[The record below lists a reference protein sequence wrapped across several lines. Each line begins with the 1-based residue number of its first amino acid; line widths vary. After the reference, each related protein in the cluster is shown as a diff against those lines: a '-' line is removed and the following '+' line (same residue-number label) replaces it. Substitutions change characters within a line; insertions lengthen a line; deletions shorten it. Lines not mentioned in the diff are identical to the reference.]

1 MKKHKWISYFLSL
14 LAIFTVFGATNVH
27 KIFAGEVKP
36 DVKITNFTL
45 SHEDG
50 STNQKFHYN
59 ERFKINMEWDA
70 SSYSNTLKE
79 GDYFNIKLPDNMKF
93 PTNTSATKFEI
104 KDSSGKVIANA
115 VVSPNANEQGGMVK
129 VTFTKE
135 VENHYNIK
143 GKMELAASFT
153 NIKYDEKN
161 KFEVSV
167 DGKVQTTEIEITGP
181 NPLKDEEIGKWGTAI
196 KESDNTV
203 QWYVR
208 INHKKGTYKNFVYK
222 DGLWTKSGDLG
233 GVHLIP
239 DSFHLY
245 EVEYD
250 QYGGQQGVIKEVDI
264 KDKLT
269 LTDNNTKFEL
279 AIGDINKTQYK
290 LEYKSTYIP
299 GSILRNKAKGTYTN
313 GETHEHNETFHD
325 ATSSGSG
332 SGSLLSKLRIL
343 KVDAENNTTKLAG
356 AKFSIKKL
364 QDGTTFELTTDAN
377 GEATSDKLV
386 PGQYEITE
394 VTPPAGYELNSETY
408 TVTITSDDATL
419 KTITNKRAKTSVK
432 VNKKWVGKTG
442 SEVKVELQ
450 AGGTTVAEATLN
462 QANNW
467 EHTFDNLEQYK
478 DGKLIDYTVKEVE
491 VEEGYQ
497 SKVEG
502 NATDGYTITN
512 TYTPAPDTKAK
523 IAGKKVLEGKIL
535 EAGKY
540 SFVLKKADG
549 SVVQTVTNDV
559 GGNFAFDELTYDENQ
574 VGTHKY
580 TVEEVAGTETG
591 ITYDKTIQ
599 EVEVKV
605 EKISATELKATVSK
619 QASDLVFTNKY
630 TPAKT
635 QIPVKKVWDDAD
647 NQDGKR
653 PASITVKLLADGQ
666 DTGKTLELSEANGWS
681 GNFTDLDADKGGKA
695 IDYKV
700 VEVST
705 VAGYTSEIS
714 GDATTG
720 FTITNKYTPETID
733 IKATKNWD
741 DANNQDGKR
750 PKSITVN
757 LMADGE
763 KVASQEVKAAADG
776 TWSTVFTKLPK
787 FKNGKV
793 IKYSLT
799 EEVVSEYTSEINDFN
814 ITNKYT
820 PKMIDYQVTK
830 TWNDN
835 NNQDGKR
842 PDHITV
848 HLLKT
853 VGGVTTEVEK
863 YDIKVAE
870 ADPAN
875 GNVWKH
881 TFTNLPKYETGQ
893 EIVYSVKEDA
903 VAGYETSIKGQ
914 EITNTHDPETIVIS
928 GKKVWEDA
936 NNQDGKRTKTVKV
949 QILKGGTIVDEVETS
964 EEKGWAFESK
974 PLPKYEN
981 GKEIE
986 YDVKEVAVESY
997 EKPIVEKSQDGKY
1010 TITNKRT
1017 PEKVNLTGQKTW
1029 EDDNDKDG
1037 LRPKEIQ
1044 VRLLANGKDT
1054 GKVATASAAT
1064 GWKYSFEQLAKY
1076 EAGKEITYT
1085 VEEVAVPEGYTA
1097 KVEGMNITN
1106 RHTPEKPQTPP
1117 STPEKPKK
1125 TILPS
1130 TGSHSSF
1137 LALFAGLFTLGG
1149 AVYLLKKK
1157 V

>member
-1 MKKHKWISYFLSL
+1 M
-14 LAIFTVFGATNVH
+14 
-27 KIFAGEVKP
+27 
-36 DVKITNFTL
+36 
-45 SHEDG
+45 
-50 STNQKFHYN
+50 
-59 ERFKINMEWDA
+59 
-70 SSYSNTLKE
+70 
-79 GDYFNIKLPDNMKF
+79 
-93 PTNTSATKFEI
+93 
-104 KDSSGKVIANA
+104 
-115 VVSPNANEQGGMVK
+115 
-129 VTFTKE
+129 
-135 VENHYNIK
+135 
-143 GKMELAASFT
+143 
-153 NIKYDEKN
+153 
-161 KFEVSV
+161 
-167 DGKVQTTEIEITGP
+167 
-181 NPLKDEEIGKWGTAI
+181 
-196 KESDNTV
+196 
-203 QWYVR
+203 
-208 INHKKGTYKNFVYK
+208 
-222 DGLWTKSGDLG
+222 
-233 GVHLIP
+233 
-239 DSFHLY
+239 
-245 EVEYD
+245 
-250 QYGGQQGVIKEVDI
+250 
-264 KDKLT
+264 
-269 LTDNNTKFEL
+269 
-279 AIGDINKTQYK
+279 
-290 LEYKSTYIP
+290 
-299 GSILRNKAKGTYTN
+299 
-313 GETHEHNETFHD
+313 
-325 ATSSGSG
+325 
-332 SGSLLSKLRIL
+332 
-343 KVDAENNTTKLAG
+343 
-356 AKFSIKKL
+356 
-364 QDGTTFELTTDAN
+364 
-377 GEATSDKLV
+377 
-386 PGQYEITE
+386 
-394 VTPPAGYELNSETY
+394 
-408 TVTITSDDATL
+408 
-419 KTITNKRAKTSVK
+419 
-432 VNKKWVGKTG
+432 
-442 SEVKVELQ
+442 
-450 AGGTTVAEATLN
+450 
-462 QANNW
+462 
-467 EHTFDNLEQYK
+467 
-478 DGKLIDYTVKEVE
+478 
-491 VEEGYQ
+491 
-497 SKVEG
+497 
-502 NATDGYTITN
+502 
-512 TYTPAPDTKAK
+512 
-523 IAGKKVLEGKIL
+523 LEGKTL

-540 SFVLKKADG
+540 NFALKKTDG

-559 GGNFAFDELTYDENQ
+559 DGNFAFDELTYDENQ

-580 TVEEVAGTETG
+580 TISEVAGSEAG
-591 ITYDKTIQ
+591 ITYDKTVR

-928 GKKVWEDA
+928 GKK
-936 NNQDGKRTKTVKV
+936 
-949 QILKGGTIVDEVETS
+949 
-964 EEKGWAFESK
+964 
-974 PLPKYEN
+974 
-981 GKEIE
+981 
-986 YDVKEVAVESY
+986 
-997 EKPIVEKSQDGKY
+997 

>member
-1 MKKHKWISYFLSL
+1 M
-14 LAIFTVFGATNVH
+14 
-27 KIFAGEVKP
+27 
-36 DVKITNFTL
+36 
-45 SHEDG
+45 
-50 STNQKFHYN
+50 
-59 ERFKINMEWDA
+59 
-70 SSYSNTLKE
+70 
-79 GDYFNIKLPDNMKF
+79 
-93 PTNTSATKFEI
+93 
-104 KDSSGKVIANA
+104 
-115 VVSPNANEQGGMVK
+115 
-129 VTFTKE
+129 
-135 VENHYNIK
+135 
-143 GKMELAASFT
+143 
-153 NIKYDEKN
+153 
-161 KFEVSV
+161 
-167 DGKVQTTEIEITGP
+167 
-181 NPLKDEEIGKWGTAI
+181 
-196 KESDNTV
+196 
-203 QWYVR
+203 
-208 INHKKGTYKNFVYK
+208 
-222 DGLWTKSGDLG
+222 
-233 GVHLIP
+233 
-239 DSFHLY
+239 
-245 EVEYD
+245 
-250 QYGGQQGVIKEVDI
+250 
-264 KDKLT
+264 
-269 LTDNNTKFEL
+269 
-279 AIGDINKTQYK
+279 
-290 LEYKSTYIP
+290 
-299 GSILRNKAKGTYTN
+299 
-313 GETHEHNETFHD
+313 
-325 ATSSGSG
+325 
-332 SGSLLSKLRIL
+332 
-343 KVDAENNTTKLAG
+343 
-356 AKFSIKKL
+356 
-364 QDGTTFELTTDAN
+364 
-377 GEATSDKLV
+377 
-386 PGQYEITE
+386 
-394 VTPPAGYELNSETY
+394 
-408 TVTITSDDATL
+408 
-419 KTITNKRAKTSVK
+419 
-432 VNKKWVGKTG
+432 
-442 SEVKVELQ
+442 
-450 AGGTTVAEATLN
+450 
-462 QANNW
+462 
-467 EHTFDNLEQYK
+467 
-478 DGKLIDYTVKEVE
+478 
-491 VEEGYQ
+491 
-497 SKVEG
+497 
-502 NATDGYTITN
+502 
-512 TYTPAPDTKAK
+512 
-523 IAGKKVLEGKIL
+523 
-535 EAGKY
+535 
-540 SFVLKKADG
+540 
-549 SVVQTVTNDV
+549 
-559 GGNFAFDELTYDENQ
+559 
-574 VGTHKY
+574 
-580 TVEEVAGTETG
+580 
-591 ITYDKTIQ
+591 
-599 EVEVKV
+599 
-605 EKISATELKATVSK
+605 
-619 QASDLVFTNKY
+619 
-630 TPAKT
+630 
-635 QIPVKKVWDDAD
+635 KKVWDDAD

>member
-1 MKKHKWISYFLSL
+1 M
-14 LAIFTVFGATNVH
+14 
-27 KIFAGEVKP
+27 
-36 DVKITNFTL
+36 
-45 SHEDG
+45 
-50 STNQKFHYN
+50 
-59 ERFKINMEWDA
+59 
-70 SSYSNTLKE
+70 
-79 GDYFNIKLPDNMKF
+79 
-93 PTNTSATKFEI
+93 
-104 KDSSGKVIANA
+104 
-115 VVSPNANEQGGMVK
+115 
-129 VTFTKE
+129 
-135 VENHYNIK
+135 
-143 GKMELAASFT
+143 
-153 NIKYDEKN
+153 
-161 KFEVSV
+161 
-167 DGKVQTTEIEITGP
+167 
-181 NPLKDEEIGKWGTAI
+181 
-196 KESDNTV
+196 
-203 QWYVR
+203 
-208 INHKKGTYKNFVYK
+208 
-222 DGLWTKSGDLG
+222 
-233 GVHLIP
+233 
-239 DSFHLY
+239 
-245 EVEYD
+245 
-250 QYGGQQGVIKEVDI
+250 
-264 KDKLT
+264 
-269 LTDNNTKFEL
+269 
-279 AIGDINKTQYK
+279 
-290 LEYKSTYIP
+290 
-299 GSILRNKAKGTYTN
+299 
-313 GETHEHNETFHD
+313 
-325 ATSSGSG
+325 
-332 SGSLLSKLRIL
+332 
-343 KVDAENNTTKLAG
+343 
-356 AKFSIKKL
+356 
-364 QDGTTFELTTDAN
+364 
-377 GEATSDKLV
+377 
-386 PGQYEITE
+386 
-394 VTPPAGYELNSETY
+394 
-408 TVTITSDDATL
+408 
-419 KTITNKRAKTSVK
+419 
-432 VNKKWVGKTG
+432 
-442 SEVKVELQ
+442 
-450 AGGTTVAEATLN
+450 
-462 QANNW
+462 
-467 EHTFDNLEQYK
+467 
-478 DGKLIDYTVKEVE
+478 
-491 VEEGYQ
+491 
-497 SKVEG
+497 
-502 NATDGYTITN
+502 
-512 TYTPAPDTKAK
+512 
-523 IAGKKVLEGKIL
+523 LEGKIL

-757 LMADGE
+757 LLADGE
-763 KVASQEVKAAADG
+763 KVASKEVKAAADG
-776 TWSTVFTKLPK
+776 AWSTVFTKLPK
-787 FKNGKV
+787 FKAGKV

-848 HLLKT
+848 HLMKT

-881 TFTNLPKYETGQ
+881 TFTNLPKYEAGQ

-914 EITNTHDPETIVIS
+914 EITNTHEPETIVIS